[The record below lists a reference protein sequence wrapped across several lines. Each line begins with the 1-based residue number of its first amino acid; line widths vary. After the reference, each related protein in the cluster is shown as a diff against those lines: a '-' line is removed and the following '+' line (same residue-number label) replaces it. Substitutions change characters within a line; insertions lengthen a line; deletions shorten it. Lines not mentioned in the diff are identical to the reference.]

1 MEKKNSKLKS
11 SFLYIKKKK
20 NSLSKKTL
28 NNLNRIIRKFIL
40 RSMYPNG
47 PFHVEIIVQKK
58 QKIFTLLK
66 GT

>member
-1 MEKKNSKLKS
+1 MEKKKFKNSKVVS
-11 SFLYIKKKK
+11 YILKK

-58 QKIFTLLK
+58 QKYLHC
-66 GT
+66 